1 MNNTFG
7 KLKTSLL
14 NKLTES
20 YVKQDTND
28 IKNVLSI
35 INENKDFK
43 ELYLLY
49 EDVENKYFDDVE
61 TARFYVDE
69 LSKSLNGKVNTIKNT
84 INKLNEHL
92 NINESNR
99 VYDLLDT
106 LLESD
111 SLLNIDSKVKA
122 KVELVKFLTTKKEII
137 ESNVNNFTNNE
148 KLLMTVLS
156 NDFNSYY
163 TKALSESDKTK
174 LKEILELSNSDI
186 EEKTKSLS
194 ENIVNKISDLLTE
207 SNDIELKNKLES
219 VKSEVVNMKPSKYN
233 YFRLLELKNG
243 LD

>member
-7 KLKTSLL
+7 KIKTSLL

-20 YVKQDTND
+20 YIKQDNKD
-28 IKNVLSI
+28 IKSVLSL

-49 EDVENKYFDDVE
+49 EDVENKYFEDKE
-61 TARFYVDE
+61 TAKFYVDE
-69 LSKSLNGKVNTIKNT
+69 LSKSLNGKANTIKNT
-84 INKLNEHL
+84 IKKLNEHL
-92 NINESNR
+92 DINESNN
-99 VYDLLDT
+99 VYDLLDA

-111 SLLNIDSKVKA
+111 NLLNIDSKVKS
-122 KVELVKFLTTKKEII
+122 KIELVKFLTTKKQIVET
-137 ESNVNNFTNNE
+137 STNNYTSNE

-174 LKEILELSNSDI
+174 LKEILSLNNSDI
-186 EEKTKSLS
+186 EEKTKDLS
-194 ENIVNKISDLLTE
+194 ENIINKISELLTE
-207 SNDIELKNKLES
+207 SNDNELKNKLES
-219 VKSEVVNMKPSKYN
+219 VKTEVVNMTPSKYN

>member
-49 EDVENKYFDDVE
+49 EDVENKYFEDVE

-111 SLLNIDSKVKA
+111 SLLNIDSKVKS